1 MRDYYKNKY
10 KKLIQSVGEKLD
22 KGSSKDMLRTF
33 HEIIELMEI
42 GRPNSSI
49 DKYFAHPSVAKF
61 LLYNLIF
68 TEKLTP
74 DEKSELRPLID
85 ETVKKLKTK
94 KEKHFIKYRILDPD
108 GLYPN
113 YELGRNNC
121 FYSVQNQ
128 LPIIWTKNVVSAD
141 KNILDMSVINWLT
154 RNELKLSTAIMCAS
168 EHYTFHLMFTGY
180 NTVEIDWECLS
191 LVPDQLKPIF
201 LREYFAI
208 STRFTPIGIKSW
220 NRQPIYDSSYYEFR
234 DFKEGLPFFNKLF
247 DNFSIQNDLL
257 LRTCNYFVKSWMHWG
272 NSINAEEAIAN
283 NFFCLEGCLHLIQKK
298 HGDNKRKLNFKLL
311 KDVFEKK
318 IPHGDHLFDYLQWG
332 YRTRIKLVHPEPEW
346 GAEWKPFV
354 TSEDF
359 YEYFKISKSLLNF
372 ILLGKYREF

>member
-22 KGSSKDMLRTF
+22 KGSSKGMLRTF

-49 DKYFAHPSVAKF
+49 DKYFAHPSVVKF

-94 KEKHFIKYRILDPD
+94 KERHFVKYRILDPD

-201 LREYFAI
+201 LREYFAM
-208 STRFTPIGIKSW
+208 STRFTPIGIVLA
-220 NRQPIYDSSYYEFR
+220 P
-234 DFKEGLPFFNKLF
+234 
-247 DNFSIQNDLL
+247 
-257 LRTCNYFVKSWMHWG
+257 
-272 NSINAEEAIAN
+272 
-283 NFFCLEGCLHLIQKK
+283 
-298 HGDNKRKLNFKLL
+298 
-311 KDVFEKK
+311 
-318 IPHGDHLFDYLQWG
+318 
-332 YRTRIKLVHPEPEW
+332 
-346 GAEWKPFV
+346 
-354 TSEDF
+354 
-359 YEYFKISKSLLNF
+359 
-372 ILLGKYREF
+372 